1 MARKPR
7 LDEDVSD
14 VNIMP
19 LMNIIMLLI
28 PFLIMST
35 EFIKIGVINV
45 SAPKIGGAPSQSDPA
60 NKPKKKPL
68 NLTVQVSKKGLTV
81 MTQNQKLPE
90 GCNLAD
96 LRTPGAK
103 KFPTIKKSET
113 NKHNYKELTR
123 CLVKIKKAFP
133 DERRLIIM
141 ADPEIPYH
149 VIIQLMD
156 SSRESPDAKSFT
168 KQEQSNLFPEVVIS
182 AGVV

>member
-7 LDEDVSD
+7 LPEEVKD

-35 EFIKIGVINV
+35 EFIKIGLINV
-45 SAPKIGGAPSQSDPA
+45 SAPKIGGAPSQANNP
-60 NKPKKKPL
+60 NKPKKKAL

-81 MTQNQKLPE
+81 MAMNEKLPQ

-96 LRTPGAK
+96 LKTPGAK
-103 KFPTIKKSET
+103 KFPTVKKSAN
-113 NKHNYKELTR
+113 NKHNYKALTK
-123 CLVKIKKAFP
+123 CLVKIKKAYP
-133 DERRLIIM
+133 DEARLIIM
-141 ADPEIPYH
+141 ADPEIPYY
-149 VIIQLMD
+149 VIVKLMD
-156 SSRESPDAKSFT
+156 SSRESPDAKSVT
-168 KQEQSNLFPEVVIS
+168 KKERDNLFPEVVIS

>member
-7 LDEDVSD
+7 IPEEVKD

-35 EFIKIGVINV
+35 EFIKIGLINV
-45 SAPKIGGAPSQSDPA
+45 AAPKIGGAPSQADNQ

-68 NLTVQVSKKGLTV
+68 NLTVQGSEKGLTV
-81 MTQNQKLPE
+81 MAYNQKMPQ

-96 LRTPGAK
+96 LKNPGVK
-103 KFPTIKKSET
+103 KFPTIKKNEN
-113 NKHNYKELTR
+113 NKHNYKELTK
-123 CLVKIKKAFP
+123 CLVKIKSQNL
-133 DERRLIIM
+133 DEARLIIM

-149 VIIQLMD
+149 VIIKLMD
-156 SSRESPDAKSFT
+156 ASRESPDAKTIT
-168 KQEQSNLFPEVVIS
+168 KKERDNLFPEVVIS